1 MMTDPIADLL
11 TRIRNANAIYRKTVD
26 IPRSSLKENI
36 LKVFQEEGFI
46 QSYQVIDDSC
56 QKTLRVH
63 LKYGE
68 GGEYV
73 INHLVRV
80 SRPGKRVYSSL
91 KELRPVLGGLG
102 IRVLST
108 PKGILSSRKAHEMKA
123 GGEVICEVW

>member
-26 IPRSSLKENI
+26 IPRSSLKESI